1 MKFESANKSV
11 VRSIRQSELLNAWLR
26 IFRRERAMPLIH
38 QYDAV
43 HLNEEKPDLMQYE
56 IRHGD
61 GSIRFMILHGGANL
75 AQTFRTDN
83 REGRYLD
90 EIVDAQRLQSI
101 EPPLLASVETRRP
114 IYTVAA
120 VSDVG
125 GVPVT
130 YERLVLP
137 FGASNT
143 VQQVLVSLKSISIEG
158 RFTTKDLMGPGTN
171 SPSYQVCAVIDRDDL
186 NTPPAKVAL
195 ADDVFEV

>member
-1 MKFESANKSV
+1 MKFESSNKSV
-11 VRSIRQSELLNAWLR
+11 VRSVKQGELLNAWLR
-26 IFRRERAMPLIH
+26 VLRRERAMPLIH
-38 QYDAV
+38 QFDVAR
-43 HLNEEKPDLMQYE
+43 LDEEKPDLMHYE
-56 IRHGD
+56 ISRAD
-61 GSIRFMILHGGANL
+61 GGIRFMILHGGANL

-90 EIVDAQRLQSI
+90 EIVDAERLRSI
-101 EPPLLASVETRRP
+101 EPPLLASIETRRP
-114 IYTVAA
+114 VYTVAA

-137 FGASNT
+137 FGAGNT

-171 SPSYQVCAVIDRDDL
+171 APSYQLCAVIDRDLD
-186 NTPPAKVAL
+186 TSPARIAV
-195 ADDVFEV
+195 ADDVFEI